1 MMNDSSWM
9 NSWKNQF
16 LNKSV
21 DEWFSDSHLL
31 PFHHLMRKN
40 PSQRKK
46 PFYKVTVPVF
56 VLRLQEVTS
65 FLMMGKNIAC
75 VPTALTWV
83 LTERFLLCLDVC
95 TIPQGK
101 ICDTAREER
110 RKKPSSAFSL
120 ISNLILAAKYSG
132 THRGEDDLLCWHINW
147 LLLSMISR
155 AGLLPFFASREVDGS
170 LREVHLTAASAF
182 LLWEVTPVSWGKL
195 SYYCIHQLWTPGL
208 PSFSK
213 SFVLWS
219 VFVCVCSA
227 TQGLSHLLG

>member
-1 MMNDSSWM
+1 MLSISL
-9 NSWKNQF
+9 STRSCFCVETAISHQ
-16 LNKSV
+16 
-21 DEWFSDSHLL
+21 FSDDGQ
-31 PFHHLMRKN
+31 K
-40 PSQRKK
+40 
-46 PFYKVTVPVF
+46 
-56 VLRLQEVTS
+56 
-65 FLMMGKNIAC
+65 IAC

-101 ICDTAREER
+101 ICDTVRLPLREER
-110 RKKPSSAFSL
+110 RKKTSSAFSL

-132 THRGEDDLLCWHINW
+132 THRGEDDLLCRHIKW
-147 LLLSMISR
+147 LFLSMISR

-182 LLWEVTPVSWGKL
+182 LLWEVTLVSWGKL
-195 SYYCIHQLWTPGL
+195 SYYCIHQLWTRGL

-227 TQGLSHLLG
+227 IQGVSHLLG